1 MMNQLPVEQCRFCG
15 GRDIRVGWQSDALV
29 TFKRNGLLGNRIKFL
44 ICGTCGAV
52 LYQCVAEPHRFPVNS
67 MYDYMKALQRQFET
81 DSRLIQDLN
90 DEVNRTYK
98 VLSSRLAKED
108 RKLLLRL
115 VDMEDHLRGQATLHS
130 FTCGYRLA
138 CGIHRELAEEPMYS
152 FAKEE
157 EERACRKAQAN
168 DEDDTET

>member
-1 MMNQLPVEQCRFCG
+1 
-15 GRDIRVGWQSDALV
+15 
-29 TFKRNGLLGNRIKFL
+29 
-44 ICGTCGAV
+44 
-52 LYQCVAEPHRFPVNS
+52 

-81 DSRLIQDLN
+81 DSRLIRDLN
-90 DEVNRTYK
+90 DEVNRTHRE
-98 VLSSRLAKED
+98 LSSRLAKED

-115 VDMEDHLRGQATLHS
+115 VDMEDRLRGHATLHS

-157 EERACRKAQAN
+157 EERACCKAQVH
-168 DEDDTET
+168 DEGDSEETNV

>member
-1 MMNQLPVEQCRFCG
+1 
-15 GRDIRVGWQSDALV
+15 
-29 TFKRNGLLGNRIKFL
+29 
-44 ICGTCGAV
+44 
-52 LYQCVAEPHRFPVNS
+52 

-90 DEVNRTYK
+90 DEVDRTHK
-98 VLSSRLAKED
+98 KLSSRLAKED

-115 VDMEDHLRGQATLHS
+115 VDLEDHLHSVATLHS

-138 CGIHRELAEEPMYS
+138 CGIHSEIAAEPMYS

-168 DEDDTET
+168 DENDTET

>member
-1 MMNQLPVEQCRFCG
+1 
-15 GRDIRVGWQSDALV
+15 
-29 TFKRNGLLGNRIKFL
+29 
-44 ICGTCGAV
+44 
-52 LYQCVAEPHRFPVNS
+52 

-81 DSRLIQDLN
+81 NPRSIQELTDKV
-90 DEVNRTYK
+90 DRTHRE
-98 VLSSRLAKED
+98 LSSRLARED

-115 VDMEDHLRGQATLHS
+115 VDLEDNLQSVATLHS

-157 EERACRKAQAN
+157 EERACRRAQAH
-168 DEDDTET
+168 DESDSEETEA

>member
-1 MMNQLPVEQCRFCG
+1 
-15 GRDIRVGWQSDALV
+15 
-29 TFKRNGLLGNRIKFL
+29 
-44 ICGTCGAV
+44 
-52 LYQCVAEPHRFPVNS
+52 

-81 DSRLIQDLN
+81 NPRSIQELA
-90 DEVNRTYK
+90 DEIIRTHRE
-98 VLSSRLAKED
+98 LSSRLAKED

-115 VDMEDHLRGQATLHS
+115 VDMEDHLRGHATLHS

-157 EERACRKAQAN
+157 EDRACRKALAQ
-168 DEDDTET
+168 DESEIEETNV

>member
-1 MMNQLPVEQCRFCG
+1 
-15 GRDIRVGWQSDALV
+15 
-29 TFKRNGLLGNRIKFL
+29 
-44 ICGTCGAV
+44 
-52 LYQCVAEPHRFPVNS
+52 

-81 DSRLIQDLN
+81 NPRSIQELV
-90 DEVNRTYK
+90 DEVDHTHK
-98 VLSSRLAKED
+98 ELSSRLAKED

-115 VDMEDHLRGQATLHS
+115 VDLEDNLQSVATLHS

-157 EERACRKAQAN
+157 EERACRRAQAQ
-168 DEDDTET
+168 DESNTTNQD

>member
-1 MMNQLPVEQCRFCG
+1 
-15 GRDIRVGWQSDALV
+15 
-29 TFKRNGLLGNRIKFL
+29 
-44 ICGTCGAV
+44 
-52 LYQCVAEPHRFPVNS
+52 

-81 DSRLIQDLN
+81 NPRSIQDLSA
-90 DEVNRTYK
+90 EVDRTHR

-115 VDMEDHLRGQATLHS
+115 VDLEDNLQSVATLHS

-138 CGIHRELAEEPMYS
+138 CGIHSEIATEPMYS

-168 DEDDTET
+168 DGNDTET

>member
-1 MMNQLPVEQCRFCG
+1 
-15 GRDIRVGWQSDALV
+15 
-29 TFKRNGLLGNRIKFL
+29 
-44 ICGTCGAV
+44 
-52 LYQCVAEPHRFPVNS
+52 

-81 DSRLIQDLN
+81 DCQSIQDLN
-90 DEVNRTYK
+90 DEVSRTHK
-98 VLSSRLAKED
+98 ELSSRLAKED

-115 VDMEDHLRGQATLHS
+115 VDMEDSLRGHATLHS

-157 EERACRKAQAN
+157 EERACRRAQVQ
-168 DEDDTET
+168 DESNTPDQK

>member
-1 MMNQLPVEQCRFCG
+1 
-15 GRDIRVGWQSDALV
+15 
-29 TFKRNGLLGNRIKFL
+29 
-44 ICGTCGAV
+44 
-52 LYQCVAEPHRFPVNS
+52 

-81 DSRLIQDLN
+81 DCQSIRDLN
-90 DEVNRTYK
+90 DEVNRTHRE
-98 VLSSRLAKED
+98 LSSRLAKED

-115 VDMEDHLRGQATLHS
+115 VDLEDHLHGVATLHS

-157 EERACRKAQAN
+157 EQACRRAQAQ
-168 DEDDTET
+168 DEKDTTNQE

>member
-1 MMNQLPVEQCRFCG
+1 
-15 GRDIRVGWQSDALV
+15 
-29 TFKRNGLLGNRIKFL
+29 
-44 ICGTCGAV
+44 
-52 LYQCVAEPHRFPVNS
+52 

-81 DSRLIQDLN
+81 NPQSIQELA
-90 DEVNRTYK
+90 DEVDRTHK
-98 VLSSRLAKED
+98 ELSSRLAKED

-115 VDMEDHLRGQATLHS
+115 VDMEDHLRGLATLHS

-157 EERACRKAQAN
+157 EERACRKAQVHN
-168 DEDDTET
+168 ESDTDDTNA